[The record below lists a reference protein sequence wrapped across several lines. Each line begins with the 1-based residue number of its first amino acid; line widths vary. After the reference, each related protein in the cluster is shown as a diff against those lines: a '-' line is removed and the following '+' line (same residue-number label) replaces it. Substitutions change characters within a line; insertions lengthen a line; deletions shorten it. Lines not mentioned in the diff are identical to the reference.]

1 MKCSLPSI
9 YLDFRVLYLDFAVF
23 FSFWLT
29 KASKDGGFKKRFRR
43 FKPGAVFE
51 PEKVLPTL
59 PLAEAPC
66 SVVRFWDVFPTLDER
81 PIGSTAPGKK
91 ASVRI
96 LCKLSKG

>member
-9 YLDFRVLYLDFAVF
+9 YLDFRVPYLDFAVF
-23 FSFWLT
+23 FSFWAA

-66 SVVRFWDVFPTLDER
+66 SVVRFGDVFPTLDER
-81 PIGSTAPGKK
+81 PIGLTAAGKNSSGV
-91 ASVRI
+91 A

>member
-9 YLDFRVLYLDFAVF
+9 YLDFCVPYLDFAVCV
-23 FSFWLT
+23 SFWAT
-29 KASKDGGFKKRFRR
+29 KASKDGRFKKRFRR
-43 FKPGAVFE
+43 FKPGAVCE

-66 SVVRFWDVFPTLDER
+66 SLVRFWDVFPTLDER
-81 PIGSTAPGKK
+81 LIFLNWAGKK
-91 ASVRI
+91 SSQVA

>member
-9 YLDFRVLYLDFAVF
+9 YLDFRVPYLDFAVF
-23 FSFWLT
+23 FSFWAT

-51 PEKVLPTL
+51 PEEVLPTL

-81 PIGSTAPGKK
+81 PIGLTAPGKK
-91 ASVRI
+91 ASGVA